1 MISQTHNINLQ
12 SITTLMV
19 DGLLSSGLFQLH
31 YCGIA
36 IWIMINMLNTSK
48 TNSCL
53 HWKMQHGTFPYDSP
67 CPLVTDLDNDRV
79 LIAFRIVSM
88 INRDFILVVTSK
100 AENAYNAVI

>member
-36 IWIMINMLNTSK
+36 IWIVINILNTSK
-48 TNSCL
+48 INSCL
-53 HWKMQHGTFPYDSP
+53 HWKMLHYIFPYHSL
-67 CPLVTDLDNDRV
+67 CPLVMDLDNDRV
-79 LIAFRIVSM
+79 LITFRIVSM
-88 INRDFILVVTSK
+88 MNRDLVLVVISK
-100 AENAYNAVI
+100 AENV